1 MMMWFSSAL
10 SVQAG
15 GIDALR
21 QFNSDTDGITGTFT
35 QTVQSKKKVQKS
47 TGSFQILRPGLFK
60 WEYNKPYQQQIV
72 GDGKHIWLYDVD
84 LKQVTQSD
92 QDQTIGDSPAAILSN
107 KTALDD
113 SYALKEDGTEKG
125 IDYVLATPK
134 KANAGYQYIRIGFK
148 GNTLAAMALKDSFGN
163 QTQIEFN
170 NINAS
175 PKLSR
180 KLFQFAPPKGVDV
193 LKN

>member
-1 MMMWFSSAL
+1 M
-10 SVQAG
+10 
-15 GIDALR
+15 
-21 QFNSDTDGITGTFT
+21 
-35 QTVQSKKKVQKS
+35 
-47 TGSFQILRPGLFK
+47 
-60 WEYNKPYQQQIV
+60 
-72 GDGKHIWLYDVD
+72 
-84 LKQVTQSD
+84 
-92 QDQTIGDSPAAILSN
+92 
-107 KTALDD
+107 
-113 SYALKEDGTEKG
+113 
-125 IDYVLATPK
+125 LATPK